1 MKTQVYVNVKN
12 KKMKK
17 PLLTEA
23 QIQRFQQLA
32 GIKPLYEQEE
42 DGQGAGEEDL
52 SLNQIKNSVDGAT
65 DSIEDNIE
73 NIEANTDDKDDTSIA
88 GKLKPLYDQVV
99 TDLKEM
105 DNTKEKK
112 EKLQQSVL
120 LSWKVIGTLSATP
133 FILKLA
139 GIGPEVVTQ
148 VTSQSWIWGETTKA
162 VSSTGLMSGF
172 LVVAALMAVF
182 KFYLYVSKAYVDE
195 QEGGID
201 AFMLDDVD
209 DLIANAIDAA
219 F

>member
-1 MKTQVYVNVKN
+1 M
-12 KKMKK
+12 
-17 PLLTEA
+17 
-23 QIQRFQQLA
+23 
-32 GIKPLYEQEE
+32 
-42 DGQGAGEEDL
+42 
-52 SLNQIKNSVDGAT
+52 
-65 DSIEDNIE
+65 
-73 NIEANTDDKDDTSIA
+73 DD
-88 GKLKPLYDQVV
+88 
-99 TDLKEM
+99 
-105 DNTKEKK
+105 TKEKK

-148 VTSQSWIWGETTKA
+148 ITNQSWLWGETTKS
-162 VSSTGLMSGF
+162 VTSTGLMSGF

-195 QEGGID
+195 QEGGD
-201 AFMLDDVD
+201 EFMLDDVD

>member
-1 MKTQVYVNVKN
+1 
-12 KKMKK
+12 MKK
-17 PLLTEA
+17 RKTLLKE
-23 QIQRFQQLA
+23 RFQQLA
-32 GIKPLYEQEE
+32 GIKPLYEEE
-42 DGQGAGEEDL
+42 AGEKDL
-52 SLNQIKNSVDGAT
+52 PLNKIKNSVDSAT
-65 DSIEDNIE
+65 DKVEDNIDD
-73 NIEANTDDKDDTSIA
+73 IEAKTNDKDDTSIA
-88 GKLKPLYDQVV
+88 AKLNPLYNQVV
-99 TDLKEM
+99 NDLKEM
-105 DNTKEKK
+105 DDTKEKK

-148 VTSQSWIWGETTKA
+148 ITNQSWLWGETTKS
-162 VSSTGLMSGF
+162 VTSTGLMSGF

>member
-1 MKTQVYVNVKN
+1 
-12 KKMKK
+12 MKK
-17 PLLTEA
+17 RKTLLKE
-23 QIQRFQQLA
+23 RFQQLA
-32 GIKPLYEQEE
+32 GIKPLYEEE
-42 DGQGAGEEDL
+42 AGEKDL
-52 SLNQIKNSVDGAT
+52 PLNKIKNSVDSAT
-65 DSIEDNIE
+65 DKVEDNIDD
-73 NIEANTDDKDDTSIA
+73 IEAKTNDKDDTSIA
-88 GKLKPLYDQVV
+88 AKLKPLYNQVV
-99 TDLKEM
+99 NDLKEM
-105 DNTKEKK
+105 DDTKEKK

-148 VTSQSWIWGETTKA
+148 ITNQSWLWGETTKS
-162 VSSTGLMSGF
+162 VTSTGLMSGF

-195 QEGGID
+195 QEGGD
-201 AFMLDDVD
+201 EFMLDDVD

>member
-1 MKTQVYVNVKN
+1 MPLN
-12 KKMKK
+12 K
-17 PLLTEA
+17 
-23 QIQRFQQLA
+23 
-32 GIKPLYEQEE
+32 
-42 DGQGAGEEDL
+42 
-52 SLNQIKNSVDGAT
+52 IKNSVDSAT
-65 DSIEDNIE
+65 DKVEDNIDD
-73 NIEANTDDKDDTSIA
+73 IEAKTNDKDDTSIA
-88 GKLKPLYDQVV
+88 AKLKPLYNQVV
-99 TDLKEM
+99 NDLKEM
-105 DNTKEKK
+105 DDTKEKK

-148 VTSQSWIWGETTKA
+148 ITNQSWLWGETTKS
-162 VSSTGLMSGF
+162 VTSTGLMSGF

-195 QEGGID
+195 QEGGD
-201 AFMLDDVD
+201 EFMLDDVD